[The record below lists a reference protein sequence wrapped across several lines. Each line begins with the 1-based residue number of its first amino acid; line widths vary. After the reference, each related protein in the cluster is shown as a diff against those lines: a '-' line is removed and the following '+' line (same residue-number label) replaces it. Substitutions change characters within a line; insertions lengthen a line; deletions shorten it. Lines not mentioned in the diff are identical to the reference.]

1 MLYKINGWKVVW
13 FWCGARVCGITQHR
27 LKIEKPKCIG
37 LLHWTPLPPTKI
49 SIPCLNQITHQICQ
63 LSIIPDYILLSTTVC
78 NKFKKK
84 QNIYFVHLLSLKSV
98 IFFISQT
105 LVVGKEEFR
114 IHTLV
119 TLVTNVISLAFLLP
133 SIVIVALFR

>member
-1 MLYKINGWKVVW
+1 MKSGVILMWGESMWNNAASIINRE
-13 FWCGARVCGITQHR
+13 AIM
-27 LKIEKPKCIG
+27 
-37 LLHWTPLPPTKI
+37 HWTFTFNTPSPHKNKHTLFK
-49 SIPCLNQITHQICQ
+49 LNYSSD

-78 NKFKKK
+78 NKFFKKT
-84 QNIYFVHLLSLKSV
+84 IYFVHLLSRKSV

>member
-1 MLYKINGWKVVW
+1 MKSGVILMWGESMWNNAASIKNREAKM
-13 FWCGARVCGITQHR
+13 
-27 LKIEKPKCIG
+27 
-37 LLHWTPLPPTKI
+37 HWTFTLTPLPPTKI
-49 SIPCLNQITHQICQ
+49 SIPCLNLITHQICQ

-78 NKFKKK
+78 NKLKKK
-84 QNIYFVHLLSLKSV
+84 TIYFVYLLSLKSV